1 MSFKNHIQKCVIA
14 QIHRAVGDDSK
25 LTLSHSTKNTAQLL
39 EMLKSSKDANK
50 TMRSIQ
56 NLITDNK
63 RNKEIG
69 LSNTTLTL
77 DSDKQK
83 QILGQTRTKSYH
95 RHGVRYKTKIQ
106 NFKTLKRPNSKKKDQ
121 TPKKRPNSK
130 TNTQQGQQ
138 KLSKNRDGHKTHKTK
153 EVLTRPNKKSDMSNK
168 LATCDYVH

>member
-1 MSFKNHIQKCVIA
+1 
-14 QIHRAVGDDSK
+14 
-25 LTLSHSTKNTAQLL
+25 
-39 EMLKSSKDANK
+39 MLKSSKDANK

-69 LSNTTLTL
+69 HSKTTLTL

-83 QILGQTRTKSYH
+83 QILGKTRKTRTKSYH
-95 RHGVRYKTKIQ
+95 RHGVGYKTKLQ
-106 NFKTLKRPNSKKKDQ
+106 NFKTLKRPNSKTK
-121 TPKKRPNSK
+121 
-130 TNTQQGQQ
+130 TQQGQQ
-138 KLSKNRDGHKTHKTK
+138 KLSQNRDRHKTHKTK